1 MEGTA
6 VFHYF
11 LVFESDFDSF
21 LILLLIYPPTGIYTF
36 GDTRRYTYK
45 LADYIFHC
53 MYTSSIT
60 MGERT
65 ALSLNTKNK
74 ASLKTTVPMF
84 IVKQWGL
91 KAGEEVEWTL
101 EVCKDGEL
109 IAAVT

>member
-1 MEGTA
+1 
-6 VFHYF
+6 
-11 LVFESDFDSF
+11 
-21 LILLLIYPPTGIYTF
+21 
-36 GDTRRYTYK
+36 
-45 LADYIFHC
+45 

-109 IAAVT
+109 IAAVRKTVVPAKKSKK